1 MSERALINQ
10 QQQQEAA
17 EAASSRKR
25 ARVAKKKGA
34 GAGIEVEVEE
44 LSSNSTRG
52 AATDLSTGADD
63 VVDVSPT
70 GCTGLRDSAM
80 VAAMKEHIKMDSMV
94 PENLLHCLVQYLG
107 ENSVLL
113 LASVNFEEPEV
124 IEKINSIHAASSSS
138 SPSSSSSFSATH
150 SVISEDSI
158 ESWVACAQASVMCTI
173 SQVLCGGSRRLL
185 AALRS
190 LGQRCPSKLRVWR
203 LVPQVLY
210 KRLLEQDPGLEALC
224 LSRGRSTEGAIAL
237 GVPFSED
244 WVRWMCG
251 VCEDMRSD
259 PLVLWIDHFSYQEED
274 EEAEEYD
281 EEEVNEEEDEE
292 DWVFT
297 AAEGNFVGARVRCY
311 PLNDDYWDDGVV
323 IGYLPPTDAEPA
335 ALWRVR
341 GERGGTEPNTTPG
354 TIRAGDGSEERGKK
368 MWTVDLDE
376 SELSSALALH
386 IALRS

>member
-34 GAGIEVEVEE
+34 GAGVEVEVEE
-44 LSSNSTRG
+44 PSPNSARG
-52 AATDLSTGADD
+52 AATGLSTGAGN
-63 VVDVSPT
+63 VLDVSPT
-70 GCTGLRDSAM
+70 GCIGLRDSAM
-80 VAAMKEHIKMDSMV
+80 AAAMKERIKMDSMV
-94 PENLLHCLVQYLG
+94 PENLLHCVVQYLG

-124 IEKINSIHAASSSS
+124 IAKINSIHAAS
-138 SPSSSSSFSATH
+138 PSSSSSSSSSSSATH
-150 SVISEDSI
+150 SVIFEDSI

-173 SQVLCGGSRRLL
+173 SQVLFGGSRRLL

-203 LVPQVLY
+203 LVPHVLY
-210 KRLLEQDPGLEALC
+210 KRLLEHDPGLGALC
-224 LSRGRSTEGAIAL
+224 LSRGRGSEGAL
-237 GVPFSED
+237 GEPFSEE

-274 EEAEEYD
+274 EEAED
-281 EEEVNEEEDEE
+281 NDVEEVKEEEDDE
-292 DWVFT
+292 DWVFA
-297 AAEGNFVGARVRCY
+297 AAEGNFVGSRVRCY
-311 PLNDDYWDDGVV
+311 PLSDDYWDDGVV

-341 GERGGTEPNTTPG
+341 GERGSVKPNTT
-354 TIRAGDGSEERGKK
+354 TDTTQAGDGSEEGGKK
-368 MWTVDLDE
+368 TWTADLDE
-376 SELSSALALH
+376 IELSSAIALH
-386 IALRS
+386 IALDS